1 MFQLTGNGRGAFRRG
16 DLQDSLHDDDNGWHP
31 SLHLAEQAPADL
43 ATKYQVGNNS
53 PHQLGAAAADVN
65 SSNRIEVDGVPVG
78 GHCGLSRS
86 VKNCFNV
93 VHVLDTPRYR
103 VYSAECALGH
113 GWLEGRDG
121 VPPWRRGAGAQWGR
135 WSIGP
140 DHRYPIGGRIQQE

>member
-1 MFQLTGNGRGAFRRG
+1 MELAPTRCIACPSAEYPVFQLTGNGRGAFRRG

-78 GHCGLSRS
+78 GHCGLPVASRTVS
-86 VKNCFNV
+86 VSYMC
-93 VHVLDTPRYR
+93 
-103 VYSAECALGH
+103 
-113 GWLEGRDG
+113 
-121 VPPWRRGAGAQWGR
+121 
-135 WSIGP
+135 
-140 DHRYPIGGRIQQE
+140 